1 VEVGHE
7 ASILPEDRRRE
18 WRTVEPGTP
27 TRVSTLELFFDLVF
41 VFTITQLTTV
51 LQKRPTLLGL
61 LQVSLM
67 LGVIWWMYSGYAWLT
82 NAVPPDR
89 LSRRLPLLGGMAA
102 YLVLALAIPH
112 AFSGSGTAFGLAY
125 LAIVLLHA
133 TLFMR
138 SSSEGVVAA
147 ILRLAP
153 FNLATALLVLAG
165 GIAGGTAAY
174 VLLGIAVVAEWISP
188 FLSKVD
194 GFVIGTEHFVERHGL
209 VVLIA
214 IGESVVAVGVG
225 VHALSIDLEL
235 VAIVVAGLAL
245 SACLWWAYFGGD
257 DERAEHA
264 LREAP
269 ASRRAQLG
277 VNAFGYCHLLILL
290 GIIAVAAAVHDATA
304 HAFDELP
311 AARALT
317 LAGGVAVYLVGEVLF
332 RYSLGIGRGGWRL
345 ACAAAVLLTIPLGT
359 AIAAEAQIVAVVAL
373 LVACFALE
381 ARATP
386 PAGV

>member
-1 VEVGHE
+1 M
-7 ASILPEDRRRE
+7 
-18 WRTVEPGTP
+18 EPGTP

-51 LQKRPTLLGL
+51 LQERPTLLGL

-133 TLFMR
+133 TLFTR

-269 ASRRAQLG
+269 AGRRAQLG

-304 HAFDELP
+304 HAFHELP

-345 ACAAAVLLTIPLGT
+345 VCAAAVLLTIPLGT

-386 PAGV
+386 AAGV